1 MGIKAIGLLRIR
13 GLSSATRRVV
23 PLDDAVLL
31 YTEADFGDEPL
42 ALSLAV
48 RALVGDALDSQ
59 HSDPRGIFFVPDVV
73 VPTARTYEGVIEE
86 IGDGGVWGPLH
97 APELAS
103 LTFGGGAAGFEALL
117 SGLLQQTP
125 SSVLA
130 AASAAVQ
137 NNPAAMQAAAAQL
150 KGMLGQPSATHAA
163 GLPDLSG
170 IAALLDGAGVDLS
183 SPSLQQFA
191 SKLQAELARD
201 PSQLAN
207 FAERLFGEAA
217 GDDEEDDDDDK

>member
-1 MGIKAIGLLRIR
+1 MGIKAIGLLRVR
-13 GLSSATRRVV
+13 DFSCSTRRVE
-23 PLDDAVLL
+23 PLEDAVLL
-31 YTEADFGDEPL
+31 YTGADFADEPL

-48 RALVGDALDSQ
+48 RALAGDLLDSE
-59 HSDPRGIFFVPDVV
+59 HDDPRGIFFIPDVV
-73 VPTARTYEGVIEE
+73 VPKARNYAGVIEE

-130 AASAAVQ
+130 AASAALQ
-137 NNPAAMQAAAAQL
+137 NNPSAMQAAASQL
-150 KGMLGQPSATHAA
+150 KGMLGQADTSRVQAM
-163 GLPDLSG
+163 PDVSG

-183 SPSLQQFA
+183 SPSLQQLA
-191 SKLQAELARD
+191 TKLQAELVRD
-201 PSQLAN
+201 PSQLAE
-207 FAERLFGEAA
+207 FAERLFGEGAA
-217 GDDEEDDDDDK
+217 GDHEDDADD